1 MPIEMGLWRLNG
13 AKAVPVPVSSLA
25 TEQRLEELLEADPDV
40 LGLDLLL
47 IVGRQVPTAFGGFID
62 LLALDPQGNMV
73 VIELKRNRTP
83 REVVAQA
90 LDYGSW
96 IEELGFEDVLEIWAA
111 YDTTDSD
118 LEAAFEARF
127 GEAMPDDLN
136 ADHRL
141 VIVAAELDASTER
154 IVEYLIGFG
163 VPVDVVL
170 FSYLQDGNA
179 EYLARSWVTDREVEV
194 GASKKR
200 RPWNGRDFYVSFGVN
215 EHDQRRWEDASRY
228 GFVSAGGGVWYSRT
242 LNALKPG
249 HRVFVYIPGEG
260 YVGVGEVEEPAQP
273 VSDFQ
278 VDDRGTPV
286 PILTASD
293 LLATNMDHDVGDVEK
308 DEYLVRVRWIKTLP
322 REQAFK
328 EPGLFANQNSAVKL
342 RHTQTIRRLEQH
354 FGLEA
359 AAADSDLAG

>member
-13 AKAVPVPVSSLA
+13 VEAVPVPTSSLA
-25 TEQRLEELLEADPDV
+25 TEQRLEEVLEADPGV
-40 LGLDLLL
+40 LGLDQLL
-47 IVGRQVPTAFGGFID
+47 IVGRQVPTAFGGFVD
-62 LLALDPQGNMV
+62 LLALDAQANV
-73 VIELKRNRTP
+73 IVIELKRNRTP

-96 IEELGFEDVLEIWAA
+96 VEELGFGDLIEIWAA
-111 YDTTDSD
+111 YDTGDAD
-118 LEAAFEARF
+118 LEAAFAAQF
-127 GEAMPDDLN
+127 GEPMPDDLN
-136 ADHRL
+136 SDHRL
-141 VIVAAELDASTER
+141 IIVAAELDASTER

-170 FSYLQDGNA
+170 FSYLRDGDA
-179 EYLARSWVTDREVEV
+179 EYLARSWVTDPGVD
-194 GASKKR
+194 GAPSKKK

-215 EHDQRRWEDASRY
+215 EKDERQWEDARRY

-260 YVGVGEVEEPAQP
+260 YVGVGEVVEPVQP
-273 VSDFQ
+273 ISEFMVGDLPILDVPDLQASHMDHN
-278 VDDRGTPV
+278 VDD
-286 PILTASD
+286 A
-293 LLATNMDHDVGDVEK
+293 EK
-308 DEYLVRVRWIKTLP
+308 DEYLVRVKWIKTVP
-322 REQAFK
+322 REEAFK

-354 FGLEA
+354 FGLTP
-359 AAADSDLAG
+359 

>member
-1 MPIEMGLWRLNG
+1 MGLWRLNG
-13 AKAVPVPVSSLA
+13 AEAVPVPTSSLA
-25 TEQRLEELLEADPDV
+25 TEQRLEELLEGDPDV

-47 IVGRQVPTAFGGFID
+47 IVGRQVPTDFGGFID
-62 LLALDPQGNMV
+62 LLALDPQGNLV

-96 IEELGFEDVLEIWAA
+96 IVGLGFDEVLEIWAS
-111 YDTTDSD
+111 YDRTGTDLD
-118 LEAAFEARF
+118 AAFETRF

-136 ADHRL
+136 FDHRL
-141 VIVAAELDASTER
+141 VVVAAELDASTER
-154 IVEYLIGFG
+154 IVDYLGGYG

-170 FSYLQDGNA
+170 FSYLQDGDA
-179 EYLARSWVTDREVEV
+179 EYLARSWVTDREAE
-194 GASKKR
+194 GAVSRKK

-215 EHDQRRWEDASRY
+215 ENDERRWEDARRY

-242 LNALKPG
+242 LNAVKPG

-260 YVGVGEVEEPAQP
+260 YVGVGEVTEPVQP
-273 VSDFQ
+273 VSDFL
-278 VDDRGTPV
+278 VDTDGGIV
-286 PILTASD
+286 SILEAPN
-293 LLATNMDHDVGDVEK
+293 LLAEHMDHDVGDPEK
-308 DEYLVRVRWIKTLP
+308 DEYLVRVQWIEALP
-322 REQAFK
+322 REEAFK

-354 FGLEA
+354 FGLEPVGRDA
-359 AAADSDLAG
+359 AP